1 MRFQRFTYASL
12 GLFVLVASPFQ
23 AVGTEQIPLD
33 PTAPPKPPV
42 ASVTAVVA
50 EPSTSRHC
58 TLRLLPNGVVTIGR
72 PCGLDVRLE
81 AVKAWRMT
89 DDAVEL
95 LDVQQRPVL
104 SFERVGPRSFKTPSG
119 ASGGEQLILTMLPA
133 SSMPLSG
140 P

>member
-1 MRFQRFTYASL
+1 MRFHRLTYAVL
-12 GLFVLVASPFQ
+12 GLFVLVASPFR

-33 PTAPPKPPV
+33 PAALPKPPV
-42 ASVTAVVA
+42 ATVTAVVA

-72 PCGLDVRLE
+72 PCGLEVRLK

-89 DDAVEL
+89 GNVVDL
-95 LDVQQRPVL
+95 LDVEQKPVL
-104 SFERVGPRSFKTPSG
+104 SFERAGPRSFKTPSG
-119 ASGGEQLILTMLPA
+119 GRKGAQLTLTMLPA

-140 P
+140 Q